1 MCCFAAECIAPG
13 GGDVKRCVTF
23 DDEIVNPVKCEG
35 TTTDAPTTEAPTT
48 EAPTTEVPATEAPTM
63 EAPTTEAP
71 TTEAPTT
78 EAPTTDALT
87 TEAPTT
93 EAPTTEVF
101 TCDESAW
108 PDKDHDLVCGDCKV
122 LVNNFGDKYKTC
134 AGYCKAV
141 GLACAGA
148 WEEKGDTCQVEYE
161 MTCEQALSSSDAIC
175 ECEAP
180 TTEAPTTEAPTTEAP
195 TTEAPTTE

>member
-1 MCCFAAECIAPG
+1 MTCEQALSSADAICECG
-13 GGDVKRCVTF
+13 
-23 DDEIVNPVKCEG
+23 
-35 TTTDAPTTEAPTT
+35 APTTEAPTT
-48 EAPTTEVPATEAPTM
+48 EAPTTEG
-63 EAPTTEAP
+63 
-71 TTEAPTT
+71 
-78 EAPTTDALT
+78 
-87 TEAPTT
+87 
-93 EAPTTEVF
+93 F

-175 ECEAP
+175 ECGAP
-180 TTEAPTTEAPTTEAP
+180 TTEAPTTEAPTTEVFTCDESAWP
-195 TTEAPTTE
+195 DKDHDLVC